1 MFLGE
6 VLLCPRVPRLVVP
19 TCKVWLRWTIL
30 GDSYGF
36 LHVGDLW
43 TAIVHQIGDP
53 GPHVQVAA
61 ALPAPVIVQ
70 SCVSA
75 TLANGD
81 NLTAVQATHVGLL
94 WRTPRKLVHF
104 WAGLPD
110 TAFRD
115 VEQWRLADPS
125 VMLVVKA
132 RALLQRRLAVDK

>member
-1 MFLGE
+1 M
-6 VLLCPRVPRLVVP
+6 
-19 TCKVWLRWTIL
+19 
-30 GDSYGF
+30 
-36 LHVGDLW
+36 GDLW

-70 SCVSA
+70 SSVSA
-75 TLANGD
+75 TANGD
-81 NLTAVQATHVGLL
+81 NLTAAQANHVGLL

-115 VEQWRLADPS
+115 VEQWRPAGPS